1 MENTGTEDSLIL
13 PDAWLEH
20 LHPRRGG
27 ARVRPFVADPQARTR
42 VDRMLAERQHRVS
55 QVLAAPSTPEA
66 FRAAAAEWLA
76 GAAVPVGAAAV
87 AAIAAR
93 DAADEAAL
101 ADVWISEHGLR
112 FAALAAVE
120 MASLLII
127 DDRLPLAWR
136 HAPTA
141 DPGIRRRPQTAPL
154 DDEPPGPA
162 VLLRVRA
169 ALACAPQPEFD
180 QVVAALATFRSGFL
194 FARAAC
200 SVLVPR
206 PDWVEEDVTDALNA
220 DDRPRC
226 GMLLYAARTP
236 EQAAQLASQFGL
248 PDLDVDRELV
258 LALVDGVG
266 VAVAPTLFYWVDRGF
281 PRYAGRGAEQRVLS
295 VLAALPGDD
304 VMRGLLA
311 RSGSRPVRAA
321 LLEAAERFPVRAL
334 RILAEEDD
342 ELLRSHVG
350 RYPDLADQVMPLL
363 GPVAAGRVRAIVEA
377 WGKVAAAPLSAVP
390 PVLADPPWRN
400 RKKAVKP
407 PVVAGLTCADAP
419 ALSWLPGERQEW
431 ADTYV
436 YYHEE
441 PATDW
446 LAVAE
451 SVINGVGRWDD
462 APSNL
467 FTRGPEEIARQTLPR
482 WRPRTDYSTPRWLR
496 ATAARLG
503 TDALPTVLTL
513 ARATPADYGPLLMP
527 FTSLEVATLMADWS
541 ARLKSVR
548 SLAQRWLARH
558 PAAAARAL
566 IPAALGRAGTARRQ
580 AERALLLL
588 HDHGHTEQ
596 IRAAAAGYG
605 QEAAA
610 GVEALFVADPLMALP
625 GRMPAPPEWAAPGV
639 LPPVRLRDGSGA
651 LPVEAVANLLLILM
665 ISRSDD
671 PYAGLEPVRE
681 AVEPNDLAEFG
692 WALFELW
699 QAAGGVAKDGWV
711 YDAVALTGDDETA
724 RRLTPLIMVWP
735 TEGRSAAAVSGL
747 SVLVGIGTDEALMQ
761 VHRIS
766 QKAKSRPLRE
776 AATARIAEVAEA
788 LGLSAE
794 QLADRLVPDFGLDAD
809 GRLRLDYGP
818 RQFVVGFD
826 EQLRPLVAD
835 ADGKRLKALPKPG
848 ARDDE
853 ELAEAAYRR
862 FSALKRD
869 VRKISTEQVK
879 RLEQAMV
886 TGRRWTGAEFR
897 RLFAEHPLM
906 WHIGRRLV
914 WARFAGDGAVVGALR
929 IAEDRSLAD
938 VDDEPVDLGDDDVV
952 GIAHPV
958 QLGVGTSRWAEVFA
972 DYEIMQ
978 PFPQLGRPVYTLT
991 EQEAATGRLERFE
1004 GVTVPTT
1011 KVIMLDR
1018 RGWIRQEAANA
1029 GIQRGFDLT
1038 AGPGQILSVDLDP
1051 GIVGQVGYDAEQ
1063 KLVAVYLHDG
1073 SASRWNLT
1081 GEQTLPLAGLDP
1093 VLASEVLRD
1102 LTDVTT

>member
-1 MENTGTEDSLIL
+1 
-13 PDAWLEH
+13 
-20 LHPRRGG
+20 
-27 ARVRPFVADPQARTR
+27 
-42 VDRMLAERQHRVS
+42 MLAERQHRMS

-127 DDRLPLAWR
+127 DDRLPLEWR

-141 DPGIRRRPQTAPL
+141 DPGIRRRPQTALL
-154 DDEPPGPA
+154 DDAPPGPA

-169 ALACAPQPEFD
+169 ALASAPQPEFD
-180 QVVAALATFRSGFL
+180 QVVTALATFRSGWL

-200 SVLVPR
+200 SVLVQR
-206 PDWVEEDVTDALNA
+206 PDWVEEDVTEAVDA
-220 DDRPRC
+220 DDRRRC
-226 GMLLYAARTP
+226 AMLLYAARTP
-236 EQAAQLASQFGL
+236 KQVTRLADLVGLQEQKF
-248 PDLDVDRELV
+248 DRELV
-258 LALVDGVG
+258 LTLVDGVG
-266 VAVAPTLFYWVDRGF
+266 VAVAPTLFDWVDPGF
-281 PRYAGRGAEQRVLS
+281 PRYADRGAEQRVLS

-304 VMRGLLA
+304 VMRGLQA

-321 LLEAAERFPVRAL
+321 LLEAAERFPARAM
-334 RILAEEDD
+334 RIFAEEDD

-350 RYPDLADQVMPLL
+350 RHPGLVDQVMPLL
-363 GPVAAGRVRAIVEA
+363 SPAAAGRVRAIVEA
-377 WGKVAAAPLSAVP
+377 WGEVVTAPLSAVP
-390 PVLADPPWRN
+390 PVLVDPPWRN
-400 RKKAVKP
+400 RKKAAKP

-419 ALSWLPGERQEW
+419 AVSWLPGERQEW
-431 ADTYV
+431 AETDLWYRDDL
-436 YYHEE
+436 
-441 PATDW
+441 ATDW
-446 LAVAE
+446 PATAE
-451 SVINGVGRWDD
+451 QVITGTDRWDD
-462 APSNL
+462 APGLL
-467 FTRGPEEIARQTLPR
+467 FTRAPEEIARTTLARWQPR
-482 WRPRTDYSTPRWLR
+482 VNWDSDRWI
-496 ATAARLG
+496 AVAAARLG
-503 TDALPTVLTL
+503 TDVLPAVLTL
-513 ARATPADYGPLLMP
+513 ARATPADYGPRLMP
-527 FTSLEVATLMADWS
+527 FTSPEVAVLMADWS
-541 ARLKSVR
+541 ARLKSMR
-548 SLAQRWLARH
+548 RLAQRWLVRH

-588 HDHGHTEQ
+588 HGHGHAEQ
-596 IRAAAAGYG
+596 VRAAAAGYG
-605 QEAAA
+605 SEAAA
-610 GVEALFVADPLMALP
+610 GVEALFLADPLTALP
-625 GRMPAPPEWAAPGV
+625 SRMPTAPEWAAPGV

-651 LPVEAVANLLLILM
+651 LPAEAVANLVLMLM
-665 ISRSDD
+665 ISRPDD
-671 PYAGLEPVRE
+671 PYAGLELVRQ
-681 AVEPNDLAEFG
+681 AVEPTDLAEFG

-724 RRLTPLIMVWP
+724 RRLTPLIMAWP
-735 TEGRSAAAVSGL
+735 TEGRTAAAVSGL

-766 QKAKSRPLRE
+766 QKAKSTPLRK

-809 GRLRLDYGP
+809 GSLRLDYGP

-826 EQLRPLVAD
+826 EQLRPFVAGV
-835 ADGKRLKALPKPG
+835 DGKRLKALPKPG
-848 ARDDE
+848 ARDDA

-862 FSALKRD
+862 FSVLKRD
-869 VRKISTEQVK
+869 VRKISAEQVK

-897 RLFAEHPLM
+897 RLFVRHPLM

-914 WARFAGDGAVVGALR
+914 WARFGDDGAMLGALR

-958 QLGVGTSRWAEVFA
+958 RLGADTSRWAEVFA

-1018 RGWIRQEAANA
+1018 RGWSRQEAANA
-1029 GIQRGFDLT
+1029 GIQPGFDRI
-1038 AGPGQILSVDLDP
+1038 AGPGQVLSVDLDP

-1073 SASRWNLT
+1073 GASGWHLT
-1081 GEQTLPLAGLDP
+1081 EEQTLPLAGLDP

-1102 LTDVTT
+1102 LTDITT